1 MIIVMHGHHNILL
14 SVVESMES
22 RLLEIDTDKPEEE
35 RPLRRRLI
43 QEVPQDR
50 LPSEILRTAL
60 SWRETQIVWREA
72 WQKAEIGLRE
82 AEIPWR
88 EADIAWWKAIRAW
101 GIALS
106 YHRTELE
113 ALHAE
118 LCVPDCP
125 WDGETIFPE

>member
-60 SWRETQIVWREA
+60 SWRE
-72 WQKAEIGLRE
+72 
-82 AEIPWR
+82 
-88 EADIAWWKAIRAW
+88 ADIAWWKAIRAW